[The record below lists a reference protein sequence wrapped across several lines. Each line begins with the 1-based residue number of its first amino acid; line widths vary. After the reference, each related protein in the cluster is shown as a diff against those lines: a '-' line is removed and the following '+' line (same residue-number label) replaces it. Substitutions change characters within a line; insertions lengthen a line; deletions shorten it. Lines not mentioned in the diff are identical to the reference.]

1 MSPELLVV
9 ISLKVCPWVLGKR
22 SFPPEFFGEK
32 NFFSPKKKKMKVV
45 KIKGQPNRFFF
56 YENVKMSFETSD
68 CYWNWRGLKI
78 TFPNGEIL
86 GRLRKLP
93 KTRDLK
99 RVFHRERNKEKVLYP
114 FPKKMDDAPPAFFPS
129 GEFVGDVLLRENY
142 IVENVLLK
150 FVLEGERVIPFNEW
164 LLEIREISNRIDQAL
179 ANEGILL
186 WDQMEQLLER
196 SR

>member
-1 MSPELLVV
+1 MSVGSGEEIFPQNF
-9 ISLKVCPWVLGKR
+9 LGKK
-22 SFPPEFFGEK
+22 S
-32 NFFSPKKKKMKVV
+32 FFSTKKKMKVV
-45 KIKGQPNRFFF
+45 KIKGQPNRFF

>member
-1 MSPELLVV
+1 MSPETLVV
-9 ISLKVCPWVLGKR
+9 ISLKVCPWVLGKK
-22 SFPPEFFGEK
+22 SFPRIFWEK
-32 NFFSPKKKKMKVV
+32 KVFFSTKKKMKVV
-45 KIKGQPNRFFF
+45 KIKGQPNRFF

>member
-1 MSPELLVV
+1 MPVGSGGE
-9 ISLKVCPWVLGKR
+9 I
-22 SFPPEFFGEK
+22 FPPEFFGEK
-32 NFFSPKKKKMKVV
+32 NFFSPKKKKNESRKN
-45 KIKGQPNRFFF
+45 KRAAEPFFF